1 MLLYSLKV
9 LSLTAAKALIKDEEY
24 LEPVYNYWVKKHNRS
39 CMNGLILTLKSE
51 KKDAS
56 SPNDPYIAFRRRIE
70 KMQTRK
76 VFILVEDIKQQYI
89 LSCWRKLNINL
100 WFIIIKNSSNICT

>member
-1 MLLYSLKV
+1 

-76 VFILVEDIKQQYI
+76 VVMHDNKHLYLLFLAFFNNFIAPHF
-89 LSCWRKLNINL
+89 RKY
-100 WFIIIKNSSNICT
+100 

>member
-1 MLLYSLKV
+1 MNRISCGYFFNITSSYSVGLLKIFCYVCFSQKV

-24 LEPVYNYWVKKHNRS
+24 LEPVYNYWVKKHGRS

-56 SPNDPYIAFRRRIE
+56 SPSDPYIAFRRRIE

-76 VFILVEDIKQQYI
+76 VGPVVLF
-89 LSCWRKLNINL
+89 R
-100 WFIIIKNSSNICT
+100 F

>member
-1 MLLYSLKV
+1 M

-24 LEPVYNYWVKKHNRS
+24 LEPVYNYWVKKHSRS

-76 VFILVEDIKQQYI
+76 VMDMPGGNVPECIPPNSGQH
-89 LSCWRKLNINL
+89 
-100 WFIIIKNSSNICT
+100 IIKYKGASE